1 MTNLEQSKR
10 QSAQQDKTTK
20 LRSPLFFVN
29 PTRLSFRNLSRE
41 VDEKTLKKTVVKAL
55 TEGLGKVNKDDL
67 VNLLKAKGEDPR
79 LAADAPEPFDSKN
92 VKKFLPSLHIDR
104 EVLEKDGKKTVGAS
118 RGFAFVD
125 FAHHEHALAVLR
137 EANFNPRYSGLAA
150 HSKAKGEQVMGSDGK
165 PKKPCL
171 IVEFVVENKVKSEK
185 QRKKREEKEGN
196 RTKQRMEKGKK
207 AKEDKKSRGQKQ
219 REKKR
224 KAAQGLGEDNGT
236 DGGSGGAAPV
246 APDGEDEAPP
256 PPAAKRGKK
265 AVDAKQKK
273 PKRKVKDAED
283 VEFEKMVE
291 KYKSGFEAKGG
302 EVAEDDGKNKKK
314 KKKGEGGR
322 WFE

>member
-1 MTNLEQSKR
+1 MKR
-10 QSAQQDKTTK
+10 
-20 LRSPLFFVN
+20 
-29 PTRLSFRNLSRE
+29 
-41 VDEKTLKKTVVKAL
+41 
-55 TEGLGKVNKDDL
+55 
-67 VNLLKAKGEDPR
+67 
-79 LAADAPEPFDSKN
+79 
-92 VKKFLPSLHIDR
+92 FLPSLHIDR

-137 EANFNPRYSGLAA
+137 EANFNPRYSDLAA

-185 QRKKREEKEGN
+185 QKKKREEKEGN

-224 KAAQGLGEDNGT
+224 KVAQGLGEADDADGNFGVASAAFDNK
-236 DGGSGGAAPV
+236 DAAP
-246 APDGEDEAPP
+246 APP
-256 PPAAKRGKK
+256 AKKGKRE
-265 AVDAKQKK
+265 ADAKQKK
-273 PKRKVKDAED
+273 AKRKVKDVED

-291 KYKSGFEAKGG
+291 KYKSGFETKRGKGAESDAKN
-302 EVAEDDGKNKKK
+302 EKKEK
-314 KKKGEGGR
+314 GGR